1 MARAKLGGLYGVDAD
16 TLASELLEFFADRL
30 KGHLRDRG
38 IRHDVVAA
46 AFAVGD
52 EDDLVR
58 LIARAEAL
66 QAFLDSEDGR
76 NLLTAYRRASSI
88 VAIEEK
94 RDDRRYDDHPVVGAL
109 VDPAEEDLYAALE
122 RAQGVID
129 AALEAE
135 DYADAMAALAGLRA
149 PVDRFF
155 DAVMVNV
162 SEPDLRVN
170 RLLLLARIRASLQL
184 VANFALIEDAA
195 RPET

>member
-1 MARAKLGGLYGVDAD
+1 MAAMASALPVPADAVATD
-16 TLASELLEFFADRL
+16 LVAFLADRL
-30 KGHLRDRG
+30 KVHLRDRG
-38 IRHDVVAA
+38 VRHDVVAA

-94 RDDRRYDDHPVVGAL
+94 KDGRTYSGHPVAGAL
-109 VDPAEEDLYAALE
+109 VDPAEEELHAALGTAQTRIV
-122 RAQGVID
+122 RAL
-129 AALEAE
+129 AAE
-135 DYADAMAALAGLRA
+135 DYAGAMAALAALRP

-155 DAVMVNV
+155 EAVLVNV
-162 SEPDLRVN
+162 TEPDLRVN
-170 RLLLLARIRASLQL
+170 RLLLLGQIRASLGR
-184 VANFALIEDAA
+184 VAEFSLIEDSG
-195 RPET
+195 RVVV